1 MFMNLPNKLTILRV
15 FMAPIAMIFIMF
27 PIGGETAARCIA
39 AVIFI
44 LTSLTDML
52 DGKIARKYN
61 LITNF
66 GKFMDPLADKF
77 MVIGML
83 VTMCA
88 SEQYAVFRSVMVWVT
103 ILVILRELAVTSLR
117 LLVASSAEKIVV
129 AASWLGKV
137 KTVSQIVCMLVMILE
152 PILLPFD
159 SMFIFS
165 WITIAFMGI
174 MTVWSGID
182 YLKSYLAFINP
193 NE

>member
-27 PIGGETAARCIA
+27 PIGGETTARCIA
-39 AVIFI
+39 AVVFI

-88 SEQYAVFRSVMVWVT
+88 SELYAVFRPVMVWVT

-137 KTVSQIVCMLVMILE
+137 KTVSQIVCILVMILE